1 MFKENFIND
10 DGFQIFCHTS
20 LDALNKHS
28 PCRKKH
34 ARDNQMPYFNKKLLK
49 AIMTQAKL
57 QNIFLQNKSE
67 ENRIPDTKLRN
78 FCVYPLR
85 KTKKRY
91 NENLNEKSVADNKLF
106 WKTVKPLLSVKVD
119 CKDKIHLIE
128 NNELVKT
135 DLKTAE
141 VLNKFFSNIAQN
153 LDISGYSND
162 ESLASN
168 TNNATSNVIYGNHS
182 SIIAVQNKC
191 KDKGCFNFIEVDQ
204 KQIEKEILKL
214 GVNKASQGPD
224 MLIKVLKENTN
235 IFSTFL
241 CNSFTNFVK

>member
-91 NENLNEKSVADNKLF
+91 NENLNEKSVADN
-106 WKTVKPLLSVKVD
+106 
-119 CKDKIHLIE
+119 LIE

-214 GVNKASQGPD
+214 DVNKASQGPD